1 MDNDT
6 DNDPWAGVK
15 VTTNCAKCGRKL
27 PAPAIAPAYCP
38 KCDLVNSLLV
48 ERYSTHV
55 REDDRG

>member
-6 DNDPWAGVK
+6 DNDPWAGV
-15 VTTNCAKCGRKL
+15 TLTEYCEKCHRRL
-27 PAPAIAPAYCP
+27 TAAAIAPAYCP

-55 REDDRG
+55 RESD